1 MLRIVAGQFGG
12 RRIQSPSGRGTRP
25 TAEKVRAALFNTLQ
39 QWIGLDGARVLDLY
53 AGSGALGIEALSRGA
68 AHVTFVES
76 DPRSAA
82 RVRANLKALEVPA
95 GQAAVV
101 CGNAVP
107 WLHRAAAAPETQLV
121 LVDPPYAAGEYEGVL
136 QALAQ
141 WPGLAPDA
149 IVAVEA
155 PARRDIAAPPG
166 LAVLRTKRYGDTQL
180 VYLGKSAREGAAA
193 P

>member
-12 RRIQSPSGRGTRP
+12 RRIQAPAGRRTRP
-25 TAEKVRAALFNTLQ
+25 TAEKVRAALFNALH
-39 QWIGLDGARVLDLY
+39 QWLSLGGARVLDLY

-68 AHVTFVES
+68 AQVTFVES

-82 RVRANLKALEVPA
+82 LVRANLKSLGVPA
-95 GQAAVV
+95 GQATVV
-101 CGNAVP
+101 RGKALP
-107 WLHRAAAAPETQLV
+107 WLRQATAALDMQLV
-121 LVDPPYAAGEYEGVL
+121 LLDPPYAAGEYESVL

-141 WPGLAPDA
+141 WRGLAPEG
-149 IVAVEA
+149 IIAVEA
-155 PARRDIAAPPG
+155 PARQDVAAPPG

-180 VYLGKSAREGAAA
+180 VYLGKAAREAASA

>member
-1 MLRIVAGQFGG
+1 MRIIAGALRSRPLSA
-12 RRIQSPSGRGTRP
+12 PRGLDTRP
-25 TAEKVRAALFNTLQ
+25 TSDRLRETLFNVLASRME
-39 QWIGLDGARVLDLY
+39 GAVFADLY
-53 AGSGALGIEALSRGA
+53 AGSGAVGIEALSRGA

-155 PARRDIAAPPG
+155 PARRDIASPPG
-166 LAVLRTKRYGDTQL
+166 LAVLRTRRYGDTQL